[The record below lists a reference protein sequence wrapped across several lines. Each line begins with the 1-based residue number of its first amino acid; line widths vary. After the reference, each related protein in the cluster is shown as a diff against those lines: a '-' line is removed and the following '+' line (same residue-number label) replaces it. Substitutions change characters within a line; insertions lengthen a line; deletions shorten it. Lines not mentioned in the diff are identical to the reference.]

1 MSSPLILATWSFA
14 LPGVQGALDA
24 PSCLE
29 DPLDACEFV
38 CSVAERDERVD
49 SVGFGGLPDA
59 SGHMSLDAMVMRSPA
74 QSGAVCCVQHH
85 LEVTRLARRVMDDT
99 PHMMLAGEAADRFAH
114 RQGLTESELLAP
126 GARAAWFEWNRTG
139 RGLQRLPEAGLRPR
153 DAGAGAP
160 GALFSSDQTQVSEE
174 DPEGRWTHH
183 DTIGVLAMS
192 ADGRCAGACSTSG
205 VPFKLPGRVGDSPL
219 IGQGLY
225 VEPGC
230 GMAVCTGEGELIM
243 GTCAAHAAVEC
254 LRRGMSPQ
262 DAARIV
268 LERIDLSFELEK
280 HHQVGI
286 IVCTSEGAHC
296 TAAIRDGF
304 RSVVG
309 DLKEARVEEPHFI
322 LHPGT

>member
-1 MSSPLILATWSFA
+1 M
-14 LPGVQGALDA
+14 
-24 PSCLE
+24 
-29 DPLDACEFV
+29 
-38 CSVAERDERVD
+38 D

-59 SGHMSLDAMVMRSPA
+59 SGHMSLDAMVMRSPS
-74 QSGAVCCVQHH
+74 QSGAVCCVQNH
-85 LEVTRLARRVMDDT
+85 LEVTSLARRVMEGT
-99 PHMMLAGEAADRFAH
+99 PHMMLAGAAADRFAN
-114 RQGLTESELLAP
+114 RQGFKESPLLAP
-126 GARAAWFEWNRTG
+126 GARAAWFEWNRSG
-139 RGLQRLPEAGLRPR
+139 RGLQRLPEVGLRPR

-160 GALFSSDQTQVSEE
+160 GALFPSARAEVPLQ

-183 DTIGVLAMS
+183 DTIGVLALS
-192 ADGRCAGACSTSG
+192 SDGRCAGACSTSG
-205 VPFKLPGRVGDSPL
+205 VPFKMPGRVGDSPM

-225 VEPGC
+225 VDPNG

-262 DAARIV
+262 DAAQTV
-268 LERIDLSFELEK
+268 LERIDASFELEK

-286 IVCTSEGAHC
+286 IVCTSKGVHC

-309 DLKEARVEEPHFI
+309 DSKEARVEEPHFI